1 MDPSSLRFTKS
12 HEWVSVD
19 GDIATIGISA
29 FAVAELTDVVHIELP
44 AAGEKV
50 AAGSEF
56 GEIESVKAV
65 SELNAP
71 VSGEITEVNDE
82 LEGDL
87 GQLSEDP
94 YGKGWMIKVRMENP
108 AEVDAL
114 LDHDAYKASTGQ

>member
-12 HEWVSVD
+12 HEWVSVE

-71 VSGEITEVNDE
+71 VSGEITEVNEE

-94 YGKGWMIKVRMENP
+94 YGKGWMIKVRMKNP
-108 AEVDAL
+108 SEVESL
-114 LDHDAYKASTGQ
+114 LDHDAYQDSTGQ

>member
-12 HEWVSVD
+12 HEWVSVE

-71 VSGEITEVNDE
+71 VSGEITEVNEE

-108 AEVDAL
+108 SEVESL
-114 LDHDAYKASTGQ
+114 LDHDAYQDSTGQ

>member
-12 HEWVSVD
+12 HEWVSVE

-71 VSGEITEVNDE
+71 VSGEITEVNEE
-82 LEGDL
+82 LEADL

-108 AEVDAL
+108 SEVESL
-114 LDHDAYKASTGQ
+114 LDHDAYQDSTGQ